1 MKFRDYTTLNLTANI
16 QEDTETD
23 SQKLEFDNFK
33 QQLFMLTMGL
43 SAYLWAHIARSPFNY
58 TITARVLLAKCDD
71 Y

>member
-33 QQLFMLTMGL
+33 Q
-43 SAYLWAHIARSPFNY
+43 
-58 TITARVLLAKCDD
+58 
-71 Y
+71 